1 MKEDYL
7 KKLLEGETLSIFE
20 QREDL
25 EEEHEGVDYII
36 EDGKLFTWDGRDVM
50 DLKEIDYDVY
60 EEYLEDYDEEY
71 EEYAGGLESWFKW
84 TIKRIISIVW
94 ERDLPG
100 KYEFEEWFDNDW
112 QVGAMLQDKDGNLLE
127 EENNILISDFI

>member
-7 KKLLEGETLSIFE
+7 KILLEGESLSIFE
-20 QREDL
+20 QREDI

-50 DLKEIDYDVY
+50 DLKEINYDVY

-71 EEYAGGLESWFKW
+71 EEYAGGLES
-84 TIKRIISIVW
+84 
-94 ERDLPG
+94 
-100 KYEFEEWFDNDW
+100 
-112 QVGAMLQDKDGNLLE
+112 
-127 EENNILISDFI
+127 